1 MPNHATQKLTISTQ
15 ETFVKSHMV
24 GWQCTMKDIQS
35 VKNLSNNRKM
45 FSREMEEYYDMM
57 Q

>member
-1 MPNHATQKLTISTQ
+1 
-15 ETFVKSHMV
+15 
-24 GWQCTMKDIQS
+24 MKDIQP

>member
-1 MPNHATQKLTISTQ
+1 
-15 ETFVKSHMV
+15 MV
-24 GWQCTMKDIQS
+24 GWQCTMKDIQP